1 MCILFTYSNA
11 DPLPGGYKLILA
23 SNRDEYY
30 ARPASPAAE
39 WQEDSCIVGGEFLLN
54 FIALTMNINKELCF
68 SSLKDATWN
77 LVANWEPGWR
87 SATTMEP

>member
-39 WQEDSCIVGGEFLLN
+39 WEEDPWIVGGQLDENCNFVYLL
-54 FIALTMNINKELCF
+54 I
-68 SSLKDATWN
+68 
-77 LVANWEPGWR
+77 
-87 SATTMEP
+87 